1 MGNKKKN
8 SWLTGL
14 IIALL
19 IISLPPA
26 FMYIKSLSDGTDVG
40 KVRRKIKEHLYE
52 EYGKEFVVDR
62 IGIRSSRGQEF
73 YQARIYPKSIIG
85 TNKERDEYYYSTA
98 SVSKKSFGRLGGV
111 GDAYPL
117 VNLKLGIE
125 DYLMPR
131 AKELFGKRILMKTEA
146 HYKKREPG
154 NTAFWGYKVKSYEK
168 AKKLIAKDPENR
180 IIELDLQI
188 YIFNRID
195 DKKEKEKRRQQIFDF
210 VQYLKD
216 EGLFEYLE
224 LGVIFIDQRVLAPSY
239 DKFRSKIYRSDEVV
253 VEVEGEEIYMPP
265 MKLRREM
272 SKVLQEELDKM
283 SEKELLVSMRKINK
297 EDLTYD
303 GIREYN
309 GQYQC
314 WIYSIGIL
322 EEKYSSSI
330 TKKDRERTYD
340 KISDVEL
347 IKYKKYIYI
356 N

>member
-14 IIALL
+14 IIALI

-40 KVRRKIKEHLYE
+40 KVRRKIKEHLYK

-98 SVSKKSFGRLGGV
+98 SVSKKSFDRLGGV
-111 GDAYPL
+111 GDGYSI
-117 VNLKLGIE
+117 VQMNIGSE
-125 DYLMPR
+125 EYLLPKT
-131 AKELFGKRILMKTEA
+131 KEIFGKRVLLKTDVK
-146 HYKKREPG
+146 YKKRESEDFFG
-154 NTAFWGYKVKSYEK
+154 WRLESNFEK
-168 AKKLIAKDPENR
+168 MLNKTKNNPKDNR
-180 IIELDLQI
+180 IELNLQV

-224 LGVIFIDQRVLAPSY
+224 LGVIFIDERVLAPSY

-297 EDLTYD
+297 
-303 GIREYN
+303 
-309 GQYQC
+309 
-314 WIYSIGIL
+314 
-322 EEKYSSSI
+322 
-330 TKKDRERTYD
+330 
-340 KISDVEL
+340 
-347 IKYKKYIYI
+347 
-356 N
+356 